1 MVDPLR
7 QLDLFGVPPDV
18 PQNLGAPPPYI
29 RDHRKRLRHRLRE
42 AGVDALADYELL
54 ELVLFRAI
62 NRQDVKPL
70 ARRLLDVF
78 GDFNAVISAPR
89 AQLAN
94 IKGVGDS
101 VIDELKIV
109 EATAHRL
116 AQSRLSKGP
125 LINSWPL
132 LLDYCQTTM
141 AHRKTEQFRVLFMD
155 RKNHLIRDEVLSE
168 GTIDQT
174 AVFPREIVKRALDL
188 EASALILLHNHPSGD
203 PAPSIADVE
212 MTQEVITAAASLSIT
227 VHDHLIIGQ
236 DGHVSFREQGLL

>member
-7 QLDLFGVPPDV
+7 QLDLFGVPPDA
-18 PQNLGAPPPYI
+18 PHNLGAPPSYI
-29 RDHRKRLRHRLRE
+29 RDHRKRLRHRLRDVG
-42 AGVDALADYELL
+42 ADALVDYELL

-62 NRQDVKPL
+62 KRQDVKPL

-89 AQLAN
+89 GQLSN

-116 AQSRLSKGP
+116 AQSRLENGP
-125 LINSWPL
+125 VINSWPL
-132 LLDYCQTTM
+132 LLEYCQTAM
-141 AHRKTEQFRVLFMD
+141 AHRKIEQFRVLFMD
-155 RKNHLIRDEVLSE
+155 RKNNLIKDEVLSE
-168 GTIDQT
+168 GTVDQT
-174 AVFPREIVKRALDL
+174 PVFPREIVKRALDL
-188 EASALILLHNHPSGD
+188 EASALILIHNHPSGD
-203 PAPSIADVE
+203 PSPSAADVE
-212 MTQEVITAAASLSIT
+212 MTKEVISAAQALSIT

-236 DGHVSFREQGLL
+236 NCHVSLRETGLL